1 MSYDGSSLH
10 GDEVCDFYYD
20 LSNNFMNPE
29 SPLGFFVYKVVGGVF
44 DWLDELVG
52 QFRIDLSILDA
63 SVGSLEVV
71 NGFLEEPDT
80 SHTYFVVNYTAD
92 GGDYTKYEYVDGEW
106 VPSSFDGKVLNSLD
120 TFWGKSYNLE
130 RPVISYVSDGVA
142 YSRVLT
148 DNEYSIYL
156 YLRNHQL
163 LTMKDLLVAFSNA
176 FGEASS
182 SLSPLSTLYLVNH
195 KMYDNPSFSN
205 DDLGAYDPADTG
217 IVTDA
222 LVDRADVDIVTDRK
236 TEGTIVTINIPSGYD
251 EHFLSFLEEFIS
263 IKGNVVINQGG
274 L

>member
-1 MSYDGSSLH
+1 MAYDNSSLI
-10 GDEVCDFYYD
+10 GDEICDYYYD
-20 LSNNFMNPE
+20 IENNFMNPP
-29 SPLGFFVYKVVGGVF
+29 SSTGYFIYKVVGGVF

-63 SVGSLEVV
+63 NVGSLEMV
-71 NGFLEEPDT
+71 NSFPEEPDIT
-80 SHTYFVVNYTAD
+80 HTYYVVNYTTS
-92 GGDYTKYEYVDGEW
+92 GGDYTKYEFVDGEW
-106 VPSSFDGKVLNSLD
+106 VSSAFSGKVLNSLD

-130 RPVISYVSDGVA
+130 RPVISYTSDGVA
-142 YSRVLT
+142 YSRLLS

-182 SLSPLSTLYLVNH
+182 RLVTLASLHLVNH
-195 KMYDNPSFSN
+195 KYYDNPPFSN

-222 LVDRADVDIVTDRK
+222 LIDADGVDIVIDRK
-236 TEGTIVTINIPSGYD
+236 TEGTIVTLNIPQGYD

-263 IKGNVVINQGG
+263 IKGDVVISQGG
-274 L
+274 N

>member
-1 MSYDGSSLH
+1 MAYDGSSLH

-63 SVGSLEVV
+63 SVGKLEVV
-71 NGFLEEPDT
+71 NGFPEEPDT

-106 VPSSFDGKVLNSLD
+106 VSSAFSGKVLNSLD

-130 RPVISYVSDGVA
+130 RPVISYTSDGVA
-142 YSRVLT
+142 YSRLLSDT
-148 DNEYSIYL
+148 EYSIYL

-182 SLSPLSTLYLVNH
+182 SLSTLASLHLVNH
-195 KMYDNPSFSN
+195 KYYDNPNFSN
-205 DDLGAYDPADTG
+205 ETLEAYDPTDTS
-217 IVTDA
+217 IITDRLTDA
-222 LVDRADVDIVTDRK
+222 DGVDIIIDRK
-236 TEGTIVTINIPSGYD
+236 TEGTIVTLNIPNGYD

-274 L
+274 N